1 MANLAGLDDA
11 ELLARHARLAEKRR
25 RIDAALAASSAE
37 IDRRSA
43 RELGYDGLAQRLGSR
58 TPELLVE
65 QLTGVSRREA
75 TSLVRVGALLD
86 TDSPLAAP
94 VSQGALSIEAADV
107 IDSTL
112 GQVASAA
119 SPAAIAQAT
128 ERLAS
133 EAPTMS
139 LTRLAQRAREV
150 RDELDAEGVAH
161 HEHELRDRRYLRL
174 VPQSDGAVRL
184 TGLLDPES
192 AALVTSV
199 FDAVTAPRRPSF
211 SSTPAPRDDRTR
223 DQRMADTLVDI
234 VRLSTHAEPG
244 TLYGD
249 RRPAVRVLVAE
260 RDLARGV
267 GSAHLEGSNA
277 SVSIATAA
285 RHACDAGIQPI
296 AVGESLR
303 LGRSQRLFTARQRIA
318 LAARDGGCRFPGCDR
333 PPSWCEAH
341 HIVPWSSGGRTDLD
355 DGILLCRH
363 HHLLIHNNGWRITR
377 VGAQFTLH
385 PPASVGQPIDM
396 PSRSAVWRE
405 VMRAG

>member
-1 MANLAGLDDA
+1 MENLAGLDDA
-11 ELLARHARLAEKRR
+11 ALIARHERLAEGRR
-25 RIDAALAASSAE
+25 RIDAALAESSAE
-37 IDRRSA
+37 IRRRSDRA
-43 RELGYDGLAQRLGSR
+43 LGYGGLAQRLGSR

-86 TDSPLAAP
+86 TDSPLAGP
-94 VSQGALSIEAADV
+94 VSRGALSIEAADV
-107 IDSTL
+107 IDGTM
-112 GQVASAA
+112 GQVTAA
-119 SPAAIAQAT
+119 VSPAAIAQAT
-128 ERLAS
+128 ERLAA

-139 LTRLAQRAREV
+139 LTRLAALAREL
-150 RDELDAEGVAH
+150 RDELDADSVAH
-161 HEHELRDRRYLRL
+161 HERELRDRRSLRL

-192 AALVTSV
+192 AALLTSA

-211 SSTPAPRDDRTR
+211 TAMPGPRDERTR
-223 DQRMADTLVDI
+223 DQLMADTLIDI
-234 VRLSTHAEPG
+234 VRLAAQADPG
-244 TLYGD
+244 TLFGD

-260 RDLARGV
+260 RDLARGA
-267 GSAHLEGSNA
+267 GRAHLEGSSA
-277 SVSIATAA
+277 TVSIATAA

-296 AVGESLR
+296 VVGETMR
-303 LGRSQRLFTARQRIA
+303 LGRAQRLFTAKQRIA

-363 HHLLIHNNGWRITR
+363 HHLLIHNNGWSISRA
-377 VGAQFTLH
+377 GAQFTLH
-385 PPASVGQPIDM
+385 PPVSSEPMSM

-405 VMRAG
+405 VVRAG

>member
-11 ELLARHARLAEKRR
+11 ALLARHSRLAEARR
-25 RIDAALAASSAE
+25 RVDAALAESSAE

-43 RELGYDGLAQRLGSR
+43 RELGYDGLAQRLGAR

-86 TDSPLAAP
+86 TKSPLAGP
-94 VSQGALSIEAADV
+94 VSHGTLSIEAADV
-107 IDSTL
+107 IETTL
-112 GQVASAA
+112 GSSSPAV

-128 ERLAS
+128 ERLAD

-139 LTRLAQRAREV
+139 LTRLAQRARQL
-150 RDELDAEGVAH
+150 RDELDADSVER
-161 HEHELRDRRYLRL
+161 HERELRDRRYLRL

-192 AALVTSV
+192 AALVTSA

-211 SSTPAPRDDRTR
+211 SSTPTPRDERTR
-223 DQRMADTLVDI
+223 DQRMADTLVDL
-234 VRLSTHAEPG
+234 VRLATHADPG
-244 TLYGD
+244 TLFGD

-260 RDLARGV
+260 RDLARGT
-267 GSAHLEGSNA
+267 GRAHLEGSSA
-277 SVSIATAA
+277 TVSIATAA

-296 AVGESLR
+296 AVGETMR
-303 LGRSQRLFTARQRIA
+303 LGRAQRLYTAKQRIA

-377 VGAQFTLH
+377 AGAEFTLH
-385 PPASVGQPIDM
+385 PPAATPMPM
-396 PSRSAVWRE
+396 PSRSAVWKE
-405 VMRAG
+405 VSRAG